1 LEFDKNQITMVDGNN
16 AKKTVIATG
25 IGNAMEWFDFG
36 LYSYLAVIISKNF
49 FSQVD
54 NDQLKLVFTF
64 ATFAIAF
71 LLRPIGGIVFGII
84 GDKYGRKIV
93 LTTTI
98 ILMAFSTLLIGV
110 LPTYNEIGVWAPIL
124 LLLARVLQGFSTGGE
139 YAGAMVYVA
148 ESSPDRKRNSLGCG
162 LEIGTLS
169 GYIAASILVFVLN
182 ISLTETQLNSWGW
195 RIPFLLGMFLG
206 LFGLYLRRKLEESPI
221 YENEQRELQKHP
233 TREPIGVFT
242 LIRFYYKDIIVC
254 FVAVAFFNVTNYMVT
269 AYLPSYLEG
278 VIKLNGTTTSIMITC
293 IMVIMIP
300 LALMFGR
307 IADRIGEKK
316 VFLIGLG
323 GLILLSV
330 VAFSLMQ
337 LQSLFFVSI
346 GVLILGFFL
355 STYEATMPGSLPT
368 MFYTHV
374 RYRALAITFNVSVSL
389 LGGTTPLIA
398 SYLVSTTNNPLTP
411 AYYLTVISIIGFI
424 VIALLHKSTASKS
437 LKGSYPN
444 VDNEKDREYYEKNP
458 EQALWWL
465 KERQEKEK
473 F

>member
-1 LEFDKNQITMVDGNN
+1 MP
-16 AKKTVIATG
+16 KKTVIATG

-110 LPTYNEIGVWAPIL
+110 LPTYNQIGVWAPIL

-195 RIPFLLGMFLG
+195 RIPF
-206 LFGLYLRRKLEESPI
+206 YWECS
-221 YENEQRELQKHP
+221 
-233 TREPIGVFT
+233 
-242 LIRFYYKDIIVC
+242 
-254 FVAVAFFNVTNYMVT
+254 
-269 AYLPSYLEG
+269 
-278 VIKLNGTTTSIMITC
+278 
-293 IMVIMIP
+293 
-300 LALMFGR
+300 
-307 IADRIGEKK
+307 
-316 VFLIGLG
+316 
-323 GLILLSV
+323 
-330 VAFSLMQ
+330 
-337 LQSLFFVSI
+337 
-346 GVLILGFFL
+346 
-355 STYEATMPGSLPT
+355 
-368 MFYTHV
+368 
-374 RYRALAITFNVSVSL
+374 
-389 LGGTTPLIA
+389 
-398 SYLVSTTNNPLTP
+398 
-411 AYYLTVISIIGFI
+411 
-424 VIALLHKSTASKS
+424 
-437 LKGSYPN
+437 
-444 VDNEKDREYYEKNP
+444 
-458 EQALWWL
+458 
-465 KERQEKEK
+465 
-473 F
+473 